1 MLPLKPKGQLSLKTG
16 KLLIKN
22 MPVKQL
28 TKVAIKA
35 LKTNGSRSFLTA
47 LGVIIGVA
55 SVILLVSVGSGLK
68 SFITGQMQDMGANLI
83 MVVPGEIDLNKLSSG
98 PNAGGSAA
106 AGSAFSSVSQSKLEL
121 TDIDSIKR
129 IPKIK
134 ETAGMI
140 MTGGTLRYK
149 GVSKTAQIIGTTEDY
164 INIRKS
170 GFLKGNF
177 FTASEVGSGR
187 KVAVLGYKV
196 ADDLFGTDDPIGKRI
211 KLGDL
216 NYEVMGVMEEKGG
229 QGSMTPDDKIFIPIT
244 AAQRQF
250 NQDNISLIFAQVD
263 TTEDVAPTIP
273 LIEQVLSR
281 RLDKKDFTVIDQ
293 KEILSTVSSILDTLT
308 VALGGIAAISLLVGG
323 IGIMN
328 IMLVSVTERT
338 REIGLRKALGA
349 TPEVI
354 LLQFLIEA
362 VFLSVGGGVVGIL
375 AGLGGALILNT
386 FMPAT
391 VTLWSVILAFAVSA
405 GVGIIFGITPARR
418 ASQLSPIE
426 ALRYE

>member
-1 MLPLKPKGQLSLKTG
+1 
-16 KLLIKN
+16 
-22 MPVKQL
+22 
-28 TKVAIKA
+28 
-35 LKTNGSRSFLTA
+35 
-47 LGVIIGVA
+47 
-55 SVILLVSVGSGLK
+55 
-68 SFITGQMQDMGANLI
+68 
-83 MVVPGEIDLNKLSSG
+83 
-98 PNAGGSAA
+98 
-106 AGSAFSSVSQSKLEL
+106 LEL
-121 TDIDSIKR
+121 ADIDSIKR

-140 MTGGTLRYK
+140 MTGGTIRYK

-164 INIRKS
+164 INIRKD
-170 GFLKGNF
+170 GFVKGNF

-263 TTEDVAPTIP
+263 TTEDVAPTI
-273 LIEQVLSR
+273 LLVEQVLGR

-293 KEILSTVSSILDTLT
+293 KEILSTVSNILDTLT